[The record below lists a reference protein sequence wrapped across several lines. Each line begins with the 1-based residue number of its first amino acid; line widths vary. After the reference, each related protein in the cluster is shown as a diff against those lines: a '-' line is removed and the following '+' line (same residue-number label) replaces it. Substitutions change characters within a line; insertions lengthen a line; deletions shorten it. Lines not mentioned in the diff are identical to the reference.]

1 MNSLGFEEKRTL
13 LGLARKAI
21 ERCVSQGNR
30 EILRI
35 DNDVFQQLAGAFVTL
50 EKEGQLRGCIGRIQA
65 VNPLGEVVQEM
76 AMAAAT
82 RDPRFP
88 SVMPGEIMQ
97 LHIEISVLSP
107 LEVVRNVEDIVV
119 GKHGLMITGEG
130 LSGLLLPQV
139 AAEYGWDRETFLSHT
154 CMKAGLPLDYWTQ
167 ESVKIESF
175 SAEVF
180 SEQEIT

>member
-1 MNSLGFEEKRTL
+1 MNSLGFEEKRAL
-13 LGLARKAI
+13 LELARKAI
-21 ERCVSQGNR
+21 ERCVSHGNR
-30 EILRI
+30 EILRF
-35 DNDVFQQLAGAFVTL
+35 DREVFQQLAGAFVTL
-50 EKEGQLRGCIGRIQA
+50 EKQGQLRGCIGRIQA

-82 RDPRFP
+82 RDPRFSP
-88 SVMPGEIMQ
+88 VVPEEVTQ

-107 LEVVRNVEDIVV
+107 LEVVKNVEDIVV

-130 LSGLLLPQV
+130 MSGLLLPQV
-139 AAEYGWDRETFLSHT
+139 AAEYGWDRETFLCHT
-154 CMKAGLPLDYWTQ
+154 CMKAGLPLDYWVK

-180 SEQEIT
+180 SEQEMT